1 MNRSASLHIYD
12 FAATPYDGDARQAHQ
27 LIPFILSKMGAA
39 KLSYI
44 LNVKEYPDPKPEP
57 LLAILESQHSET
69 MTAIATEYQTKLTNY
84 EQRLWPL
91 YQRALLLIQAD
102 PTLTLEDKAAA
113 IEELQ
118 IPERPVLPQLPQS
131 QFTTSMEVQ
140 LAKSRETA
148 RRYDQAADEALQLL
162 RTFLSTRI
170 LNKCAAVINDHKH
183 TSRQKLLSIW
193 NWLQL
198 QRAFDPQIISEI
210 KKDMNALPEITN
222 FDEAVTTIGQLNQ
235 LQAELTTL
243 KQPLSDLELI
253 ITHTNKYAP
262 SDQFVNI
269 QLKYLQATSID
280 VGELAP
286 SFNSPTF
293 TTQSRQ
299 QELSWAAYSLD
310 VATYARA
317 YKHSKRT
324 TSVLAATSQ
333 SHHHTTTYPDRNQR
347 DRSRSRDRD
356 LHSRDRDSRSRDRD
370 SRSFRDRD
378 SQSSNSST
386 RSAGRNRDSRHRDR
400 SRDRS
405 STNSDSRRNNPS
417 TPAQPSTTSWSEDK
431 IRRYKEAKARA
442 YAEVR
447 AQFDSPPSRTK
458 TSFDKRVNASL
469 TSEPDPPSS
478 SAKDSE
484 FRALRATSGSPDA
497 ATLYTD
503 SDSDAFE
510 EFHD

>member
-1 MNRSASLHIYD
+1 
-12 FAATPYDGDARQAHQ
+12 
-27 LIPFILSKMGAA
+27 
-39 KLSYI
+39 
-44 LNVKEYPDPKPEP
+44 
-57 LLAILESQHSET
+57 
-69 MTAIATEYQTKLTNY
+69 
-84 EQRLWPL
+84 
-91 YQRALLLIQAD
+91 
-102 PTLTLEDKAAA
+102 
-113 IEELQ
+113 
-118 IPERPVLPQLPQS
+118 
-131 QFTTSMEVQ
+131 MEVQ
-140 LAKSRETA
+140 LAKNRETA

-183 TSRQKLLSIW
+183 TSRQKLLAIW

-262 SDQFVNI
+262 TDQFVNI

-286 SFNSPTF
+286 TFNSPTL

-299 QELSWAAYSLD
+299 QDLSWATYSLD

-317 YKHSKRT
+317 HKHVKRT

-333 SHHHTTTYPDRNQR
+333 THHNTTSYPDRNQR

-356 LHSRDRDSRSRDRD
+356 HRSKDRDSRSKRQRLPLLP
-370 SRSFRDRD
+370 RQGL
-378 SQSSNSST
+378 SQLQQQYSL
-386 RSAGRNRDSRHRDR
+386 R
-400 SRDRS
+400 
-405 STNSDSRRNNPS
+405 
-417 TPAQPSTTSWSEDK
+417 WSE
-431 IRRYKEAKARA
+431 
-442 YAEVR
+442 
-447 AQFDSPPSRTK
+447 P
-458 TSFDKRVNASL
+458 
-469 TSEPDPPSS
+469 
-478 SAKDSE
+478 
-484 FRALRATSGSPDA
+484 
-497 ATLYTD
+497 
-503 SDSDAFE
+503 
-510 EFHD
+510 